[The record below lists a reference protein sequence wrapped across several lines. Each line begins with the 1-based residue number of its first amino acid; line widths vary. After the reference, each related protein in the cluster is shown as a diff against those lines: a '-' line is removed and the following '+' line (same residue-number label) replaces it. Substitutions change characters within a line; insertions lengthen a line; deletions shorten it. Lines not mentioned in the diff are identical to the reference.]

1 MRFLITG
8 GSRGI
13 GAQIVS
19 DVAAAGHDV
28 AFTYFSG
35 ESAASLVLE
44 GARRQAPGQQVE
56 AYCLDVRLSEQVAS
70 VCDHILDD
78 FGSMDVVVCNAG
90 VSRVGLAALVSDDD
104 WNDVLATNL
113 TGAFYVCRHF
123 LQPFLA
129 QGRGR
134 FILISSVGMHGVSGQ
149 VAYSASKAGM
159 MGLAQGL
166 AKEYGPKGITAN
178 GLVLGLFDTALS
190 RENLSERGERFWL
203 ENCPARRKGK
213 LSEASGAVLFLASE
227 TASFVN
233 GQMLGVNG
241 GLDWVF

>member
-1 MRFLITG
+1 MKFLITG

-13 GAQIVS
+13 GAQLVF

-28 AFTYFSG
+28 AFTYFTG
-35 ESAASLVLE
+35 ETAAASVLTV
-44 GARRQAPGQQVE
+44 ARRQAPGQRVE
-56 AYCLDVRLSEQVAS
+56 AYCLDVRVSERVATVGDQV
-70 VCDHILDD
+70 LDE

-90 VSRVGLAALVSDDD
+90 ISRVGLAALVSDEE

-113 TGAFYVCRHF
+113 SGAFFVCRHF

-149 VAYSASKAGM
+149 IAYSASKAGM

-178 GLVLGLFDTALS
+178 GIVLGLFDTALS
-190 RENLSERGERFWL
+190 RDNLSDRGERFWL
-203 ENCPARRKGK
+203 ENCPVRRKGK

-227 TASFVN
+227 TASFIN